1 MTMQILA
8 VRNGQKKLLS
18 PSCTELPKLFADPEM
33 RVWVCMDSDGEEE
46 RTVLQDVLG
55 IHTLLVDDAFNSA
68 QSPKVEDHGDYMYL
82 ILHGL
87 RIGTKTALDIDTTDL
102 DLFLGKNFLVTHYHR
117 DLSSVQRVVA
127 AVEKDPSILAAG
139 PAVVAHR
146 LIDHMIDEYFPLM
159 EQLDDQINKLE
170 SEVLHGAGP
179 TFQQRIFELKRG
191 LLRLRRTGL
200 YQRDILHR
208 LARGDFALLPVATRP
223 FYRDV
228 YDHFIRITDEAESY
242 RELVASA
249 YEAHLGVQGQK
260 LNEIMKVLTLFSTVV
275 LPLNFITGLYGM
287 NFEYMPGLHW
297 AYGYETAIIAMVTLV
312 GSLFY
317 FFHRRG
323 WI

>member
-8 VRNGQKKLLS
+8 VRAGSSALLT
-18 PSCTELPKLFADPEM
+18 PSCRELPKLINDPEIS
-33 RVWVCMDSDGEEE
+33 VWVVMDADGEEE
-46 RTVLQDVLG
+46 REVLQDVLG
-55 IHTLLVDDAFNSA
+55 IHPLLVDDAFNSA
-68 QSPKVEDHGDYMYL
+68 QSPKVEDHGNYMYL

-87 RIGTKTALDIDTTDL
+87 RIGSKTALDIDTTDL
-102 DLFLGKNFLVTHYHR
+102 DLFIGKNFLVTHYHR
-117 DLSSVQRVVA
+117 DLSSVQRVVS
-127 AVEKDPSILAAG
+127 AVEKEPKLLAQG
-139 PAVVAHR
+139 PAVIAHR
-146 LIDHMIDEYFPLM
+146 LIDHMIDQYFPLM
-159 EQLDDQINKLE
+159 EQLDEQINKLE
-170 SEVLHGAGP
+170 DEALGGAGKA
-179 TFQQRIFELKRG
+179 FERRVFELKRG

-208 LARGDFALLPVATRP
+208 LARGDFALLPVETRP

-228 YDHFIRITDEAESY
+228 YDHFIRITDEADSY

-260 LNEIMKVLTLFSTVV
+260 LNEIMKVLTLFSTIV

-287 NFEYMPGLHW
+287 NFDHMPGLHW

-312 GSLFY
+312 ASLF
-317 FFHRRG
+317 FFFRNKD

>member
-8 VRNGQKKLLS
+8 VRGKSALLLKPTRS
-18 PSCTELPKLFADPEM
+18 ELPALLKESNCM
-33 RVWVCMDSDGEEE
+33 IWVCMDADGDEE
-46 RTVLQDVLG
+46 RELLEHVLG
-55 IHTLLVDDAFNSA
+55 IHPLLVDDAFNSA
-68 QSPKVEDHGDYMYL
+68 QSPKVEDHGDYLYL

-87 RIGTKTALDIDTTDL
+87 RIGNKTALDVDTTDL
-102 DLFLGKNFLVTHYHR
+102 DLFIGKNFLVTHYHR
-117 DLSSVQRVVA
+117 DLSSVQRVLA
-127 AVEKDPSILAAG
+127 AVEKDAQMLAQG
-139 PAVVAHR
+139 PAVIAHQ
-146 LIDHMIDEYFPLM
+146 LIDHMIDQYFPLM
-159 EQLDDQINKLE
+159 EQLDGEINSLE
-170 SEVLHGAGP
+170 DEVLNGAGP

-208 LARGDFALLPVATRP
+208 LARGDFPLLPLETRP

-249 YEAHLGVQGQK
+249 YDAHLGVQGQK
-260 LNEIMKVLTLFSTVV
+260 LNEIMKVLTLFSTIV

-287 NFEYMPGLHW
+287 NFDHMPGLHW
-297 AYGYETAIIAMVTLV
+297 AYGYETAIISMVTLV

-317 FFHRRG
+317 FFRRRG